1 MLRVL
6 PEVLTIMR
14 EYRRCV
20 EQALAVLNLP
30 MVRHG
35 PEIRQGDEED
45 ELVIV
50 GIHPVKK
57 LLMLILGYIASAS
70 SNFLPEFKEHNGGSN
85 VVGKNTAWWT
95 VLIHCHDSFP
105 SPTRKCQ

>member
-1 MLRVL
+1 
-6 PEVLTIMR
+6 MR

-57 LLMLILGYIASAS
+57 LLMLNLG
-70 SNFLPEFKEHNGGSN
+70 
-85 VVGKNTAWWT
+85 
-95 VLIHCHDSFP
+95 
-105 SPTRKCQ
+105 